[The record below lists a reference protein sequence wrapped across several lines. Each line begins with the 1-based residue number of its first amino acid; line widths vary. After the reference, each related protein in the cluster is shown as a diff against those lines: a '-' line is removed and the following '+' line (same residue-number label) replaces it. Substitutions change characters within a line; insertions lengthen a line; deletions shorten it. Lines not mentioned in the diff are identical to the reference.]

1 MPGMAESDRLPLWKK
16 GCFTLLLLLAL
27 LAAAEVALRVW
38 APPWTTFE
46 NHVAAVYEPHPR
58 WGYRYVPGAEDVLS
72 RYGDFSQMVR
82 IGPHGWRGPA
92 PAAQAAPGVY
102 RIVVVGD
109 SHAAGLEVG
118 EGETFPAVLEGALAR
133 RTGLPVEVV
142 NLGLDG
148 TGTRIQGRVL
158 EEAGLGLGPDLVVL
172 QVFLNDFADTVR
184 PLTFRDVVEGQVIAY
199 ASDEERALLAEQAR
213 RRARS
218 ALRPLARFSYIARAL
233 RFAREGRVPENYLEV
248 SRDAEGGSR
257 REQVPRQVMAVAA
270 EIERMATASAEAG
283 AGFAVVSYPAG
294 WILVNDL
301 DPRLP
306 SVPVQVMG
314 RRMGRIGIPVL
325 DLRPVFLEAT
335 PDPSVFFFLLDSHPN
350 AMGHALAADAT
361 ARWLVEEGLGPRGA
375 ETGR

>member
-1 MPGMAESDRLPLWKK
+1 MPAMADPDRLPLWKK
-16 GCFTLLLLLAL
+16 GCFTLLLLLVL
-27 LAAAEVALRVW
+27 LAAAEIALRVW

-58 WGYRYVPGAEDVLS
+58 WGYRYAPGAEDVLS
-72 RYGDFSQMVR
+72 RYGDFRQVVR
-82 IGPHGWRGPA
+82 IGPHGWRGPV
-92 PAAQAAPGVY
+92 PAAEAAPGVF
-102 RIVVVGD
+102 RVVVVGD

-118 EGETFPAVLEGALAR
+118 EGETFPAVLATALER
-133 RTGLPVEVV
+133 RTGLPVEAV

-148 TGTRIQGRVL
+148 TGTRVQRRVL
-158 EEAGLGLGPDLVVL
+158 EDVGLGLGPDLVVL

-184 PLTFRDVVEGQVIAY
+184 PLAYRDVVEGQVIAY
-199 ASDEERALLAEQAR
+199 AGDEERAVLTERAR
-213 RRARS
+213 RQARS

-248 SRDAEGGSR
+248 PRPPREGARG
-257 REQVPRQVMAVAA
+257 EEAPRQVMAVAA
-270 EIERMATASAEAG
+270 EIERMAQASEKAG

-301 DPRLP
+301 DPRRL
-306 SVPVQVMG
+306 SVPVRAMG
-314 RRMGRIGIPVL
+314 RRMERLGIPLL
-325 DLRPVFLEAT
+325 DLRPVFLEAS

-361 ARWLVEEGLGPRGA
+361 ARWLVEEGLGPREAG
-375 ETGR
+375 TGR